1 MERNPHQKRLYH
13 DKKQP
18 ANDGRIKSVRDLSW
32 KRVMTKLSTLLYIPR
47 GQRRETWTK
56 TTKTGPTKT
65 RKNNARENG
74 FIITKLSNVFILFT
88 YGKRRVGTGRG
99 GAREQEWEM
108 GGEQPSHVI
117 KGAGWG
123 MREMTSAVWFQLRN
137 SRREKKTSE
146 RWNIDLY
153 L

>member
-1 MERNPHQKRLYH
+1 
-13 DKKQP
+13 
-18 ANDGRIKSVRDLSW
+18 
-32 KRVMTKLSTLLYIPR
+32 MTKLSTLLYITR

-99 GAREQEWEM
+99 G
-108 GGEQPSHVI
+108 GG
-117 KGAGWG
+117 
-123 MREMTSAVWFQLRN
+123 
-137 SRREKKTSE
+137 SE
-146 RWNIDLY
+146 RTRVRNGRGATKSRHKRGRLGHERNDLRS
-153 L
+153 LISVAE